1 MLRAFRFSLLT
12 WQTHRTHTPTAGI
25 LHPCSEPLAR
35 SMAKKP
41 VSKAKR
47 PAVSKDA
54 VAIPP
59 TEATMQLTAL
69 VEHILVLKEGQLSEV
84 IAEELDISRVGHRV

>member
-1 MLRAFRFSLLT
+1 MLRTVPFSLLP
-12 WQTHRTHTPTAGI
+12 WQIHRTHTPAAGVI
-25 LHPCSEPLAR
+25 HPCSAPLAR
-35 SMAKKP
+35 SMAKNP

-47 PAVSKDA
+47 PAVSKEA

-69 VEHILVLKEGQLSEV
+69 VEHILVQKEGQLSEV
-84 IAEELDISRVGHRV
+84 IAKELDISRVGL